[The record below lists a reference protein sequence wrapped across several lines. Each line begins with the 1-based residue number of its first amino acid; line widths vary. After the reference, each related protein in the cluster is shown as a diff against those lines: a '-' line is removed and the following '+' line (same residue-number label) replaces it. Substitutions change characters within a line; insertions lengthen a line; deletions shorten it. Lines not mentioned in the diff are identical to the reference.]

1 MFTKSS
7 KPLTLADI
15 TGLEETLGTRLP
27 ADFADLYL
35 HANGGIAD
43 KSYFYVEEDEGFVE
57 VSFFIPINYPSG
69 ELGNLDVLKSYL
81 KLTDK
86 GIPKRYLPFAVDWGG
101 NYFAIDLETNE
112 VVLLLMDLGEFTDS
126 SVKHLSSCFLNFINE
141 LEEEGDEEC

>member
-57 VSFFIPINYPSG
+57 VS
-69 ELGNLDVLKSYL
+69 L

-86 GIPKRYLPFAVDWGG
+86 GIPKRYLSFAVDWGG

>member
-1 MFTKSS
+1 M
-7 KPLTLADI
+7 
-15 TGLEETLGTRLP
+15 
-27 ADFADLYL
+27 
-35 HANGGIAD
+35 
-43 KSYFYVEEDEGFVE
+43 EEDEGFVE
-57 VSFFIPINYPSG
+57 VSFFIPINYPSD
-69 ELGNLDVLKSYL
+69 ELGNLDVLNSYL

-126 SVKHLSSCFLNFINE
+126 SVKHLSSSFLNFINE

>member
-1 MFTKSS
+1 M
-7 KPLTLADI
+7 ADI

-35 HANGGIAD
+35 HANGGVAD
-43 KSYFYVEEDEGFVE
+43 KSYYYVEEDEGFVE
-57 VSFFIPINYPSG
+57 VSFFIPINYPSD
-69 ELGNLDVLKSYL
+69 ELGNLDVFKSYL

>member
-15 TGLEETLGTRLP
+15 TDLEETLGTRLP
-27 ADFADLYL
+27 ADFTNLYL
-35 HANGGIAD
+35 HANGGVAD
-43 KSYFYVEEDEGFVE
+43 KSYYYVEEDEGFVE
-57 VSFFIPINYPSG
+57 VSFFIPINYPSD
-69 ELGNLDVLKSYL
+69 ELGNLDVLNSYL

>member
-1 MFTKSS
+1 M
-7 KPLTLADI
+7 ADI

-27 ADFADLYL
+27 ADFTDLYL

-57 VSFFIPINYPSG
+57 VSFFIPINYPSD
-69 ELGNLDVLKSYL
+69 ELGNLDVLNSYL

-86 GIPKRYLPFAVDWGG
+86 GIPKRYLSFAVDWGG